1 MIDAYREAK
10 GSVPHVQ
17 LALLGVI
24 EAKDDPEAFDVL
36 ETVRAHAGGDPDVHL
51 YSDPAEAGA
60 LEVGAVQQG
69 ADVVI
74 QKSLRE
80 GFGLTVTEAM
90 WKGSPVIGGN
100 CGGIRTQIADGRT
113 GYLVDSPSECA
124 RRAVEL
130 MQDPEKTRRMGR
142 AARESVRERFLTSRV
157 LADYLSLVRE
167 LASRSAPSPDLAQGE
182 PTPVSG
188 DS

>member
-1 MIDAYREAK
+1 MPD
-10 GSVPHVQ
+10 VQ

-36 ETVRAHAGGDPDVHL
+36 ETVRAHAGDDPDVHL

-60 LEVGAVQQG
+60 LEVGAIQQG

-100 CGGIRTQIADGRT
+100 CGGIRTQIDDGRT

-124 RRAVEL
+124 RRAVDL
-130 MQDPEKTRRMGR
+130 LSDPDMARRMGR
-142 AARESVRERFLTSRV
+142 AATESVRQRYLTSRV

-167 LASRSAPSPDLAQGE
+167 LAASRAPA
-182 PTPVSG
+182 
-188 DS
+188 